1 MPFSLSSLSAPGLYL
16 LVYYMNSC
24 LPSGK
29 GFARQRTGLVLDCI
43 SLSTARADRHRHCPE
58 QTLPPGRAEGA
69 EGAGPLREVSRAHAS
84 APARQ
89 QAQRRAATAA
99 PRPRRTLLGAGR
111 PRKGR
116 GRLGPGPPRRATR
129 ARGGRAQ
136 SAGSGTRGRQ
146 PCRPRTSSPM
156 AAAARGAARAGPA
169 AATAAARPR
178 WVGAHRGPRTK
189 AGRSAGEAG

>member
-1 MPFSLSSLSAPGLYL
+1 MQCRQLGKSSVHGAWSVPFSLSSLSAPGLYL

-43 SLSTARADRHRHCPE
+43 SLSTARADPHRHCPE

-89 QAQRRAATAA
+89 QAPRRAATAA
-99 PRPRRTLLGAGR
+99 PRPHRTALGAGW
-111 PRKGR
+111 PRRGPGR
-116 GRLGPGPPRRATR
+116 GRPDLGPPRRATR
-129 ARGGRAQ
+129 ARGGRA
-136 SAGSGTRGRQ
+136 
-146 PCRPRTSSPM
+146 
-156 AAAARGAARAGPA
+156 
-169 AATAAARPR
+169 R
-178 WVGAHRGPRTK
+178 W
-189 AGRSAGEAG
+189 